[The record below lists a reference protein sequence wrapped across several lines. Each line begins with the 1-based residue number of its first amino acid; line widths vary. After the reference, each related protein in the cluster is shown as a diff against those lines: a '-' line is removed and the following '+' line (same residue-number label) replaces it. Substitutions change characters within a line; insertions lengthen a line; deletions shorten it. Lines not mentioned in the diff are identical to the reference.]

1 MYSERNPKLEKM
13 MQQVE
18 HQSFDN
24 KEILNKLKKLE
35 LKIETEDLV
44 YEANPN
50 NYSGFFRGG
59 I

>member
-1 MYSERNPKLEKM
+1 

-35 LKIETEDLV
+35 LEITTEDLV
-44 YEANPN
+44 YDANPN
-50 NYSGFFRGG
+50 NCSGFFRSG
-59 I
+59 IQQDEKSPQNKSI